1 MNNGKTN
8 GESRPIKFDYRK
20 NKKPENKDSTAPTDI
35 AVERKDDEGDDAI
48 GEQDPNGESPGEE
61 FESVTSPSD
70 TLEASHSPTTSRPDS
85 PSPSPSMQNHSFET
99 LNTVTWNIINKYFED
114 NPQCLVAHHLESY
127 DDFFKNG
134 IYKIFQ
140 EKNPVTLYSGYDD
153 SIQDYRY
160 QCELYFGGK
169 NGDKIYFGKP
179 NIYDKSNEHY
189 MFPNEARLRNMDYS
203 MTIHYDVDVEFIDIL
218 REGELPTPVGEKGM
232 DVDEIL
238 GGEGDD
244 AYIEGGG
251 EYPSFKQD
259 PTIARTVGG
268 EGCSSC
274 LEDKGYVSSGGGK
287 PSKSDAK
294 KGTPDAFGTR
304 ARKKKTINVANVDP
318 NMASIILEATARSV
332 VNNVQRRQM
341 TLSKIYLG
349 KFPIMVQSSFC
360 ILHGLPK
367 EVKFNMGECKSDLGG
382 YFIIGGKEKVVI
394 PQEKFANNMLYI
406 RSYLD
411 EDEEEEYKTEDIEHG
426 DLKYTYSA
434 EIRSV
439 SENSSKP
446 IRTFSIRLV
455 APSTKYT
462 NENIV
467 VAIPNVRKPVPLF
480 ILFRA
485 LGFVSDKE
493 IIEMCLL
500 DLEKYEYMTD
510 LFVPSVHDAGSILS
524 QTTALKYIAS
534 LTKGKT
540 VTHAIEILTDYV
552 LPHIGETNYVQK
564 AYYLGYMVF
573 RLLSVR
579 MGFEPK
585 TDRDNFKYKRI
596 ELVGSL
602 IYDLFREYYN
612 IQQKEIYVN
621 FEQILYY
628 HKNLYETD
636 LKALITNSYRNVFG
650 ERTLEVGFKK
660 AFKGNW
666 GAYAHTKRVGIVQDL
681 NRLSFNTYIS
691 HLRKISLP
699 IDASLKIVGPRL
711 LHNSQWGFIDP
722 IDTPD
727 GGNIGLHKSLA
738 ITAQVTRGF
747 SREPILNWL
756 REHISMFVLESCKP
770 AEVSHMTKV
779 FVNGYWAG
787 CVVEPFVA
795 VEKIKMHRRHSLIP
809 IYTSVTFDIKSNTI
823 FIYTDDGRL
832 CRPIYYVSTKSANT
846 DQTKKHR
853 NTNKSA
859 HPPLASFEKHPEIL
873 RSLKE
878 GGFTWNE
885 LVAGFQPK
893 TDKHFNIFN
902 GEIYTTE
909 ELYGLKEDAMVDEK
923 GAIIDI
929 IDSSETENTMIA
941 VNYHDLK
948 NKTLMKYTHCEIHES
963 LLLGVMCNQIA
974 FPENNPL
981 PRDLFS
987 SGQSKQA
994 CSLYHTNYQVRMDK
1008 TAVVLNYGQRPLI
1021 KSQYMKHINSEEN
1034 PYGVNAI
1041 VAIMCYTG
1049 YNVEDA
1055 ILINEG
1061 AIKRGLFRTTYYST
1075 YEAHEEKSKNGET
1088 VVEKQF
1094 SNIEQDASV
1103 VGTKAGYDY
1112 SKLDSFGIIREGT
1125 YVNDKTILIGLT
1137 ANSGTGDGKRAD
1149 SSKKPKKGQLG
1160 VVDKTFITEEEAGE
1174 RIAKVRICEQRI
1186 PTLGDK
1192 FASTVG
1198 QKGTIGMVIP
1208 ECDMPFTIN
1217 GTRPDMIINPHALPS
1232 RMTIGQLI
1240 SCITGKACVIYG
1252 GFGDCTAFNQRGTKV
1267 HFYGEQLSR
1276 ATMEGGRATTTDLLK
1291 NGFHSSG
1298 NEIMYNGMTGE
1309 QIECEIFIGPT
1320 YYMRLKHMVKD
1331 KINYRALGP
1340 RSNLTRQPVSG
1351 RANDGGLR
1359 IGEMEKDSI
1368 LSHGMSAFLKDA
1380 MMEKGDKYYMAVCN
1394 QSGMIAIYNSSKN
1407 QFLSPMIDG
1416 PLQFATDLENQMHL
1430 ETVSRFGRKFS
1441 IVAVPYAFK
1450 LLIQELASMNVQ
1462 LRVITDDN
1470 INQFEHLSFGGN
1482 EANYNT
1488 LPVTFKNYAS
1498 YVTERF
1504 EKPGDEPRPFAPYK
1518 FYNEEMNGEN
1528 REQENMRESPV
1539 FIPLPGSSTNSSQTG
1554 VNTNSPPY
1562 ATNSPGYPAEY
1573 APTSPMGSPPYV
1585 PTSRMGYPTSPM
1597 GSPPYATNSP
1607 GYPGESQLNTE
1618 GTNPN
1623 TNRYMNT
1630 DMNINTGETQPE
1642 NTFDIG
1648 DFVHYRG
1655 EVEEPNKVYRIVSIT
1670 PKYIT
1675 IAENENPSMKKVVE
1689 TKDSRTYLYPIIR
1702 EMTGG
1707 WGGVGGGQYFAG
1719 NDPYVNKIPASFF
1732 GGGGDA
1738 DGWGGGAFS
1747 QIPNPLNPYNYP
1759 SMSGGSGV
1767 PQVFGNL
1774 NVTPVINLNG
1784 GGDVSVGGG
1793 GGGGVD
1799 INGGM
1804 LKPATFG
1811 SSSPSSLKKGGSVV
1825 TNADGQN
1832 TGILSMGGGGA
1843 NGGTIVVKKMD

>member
-1 MNNGKTN
+1 MNNETN
-8 GESRPIKFDYRK
+8 KESNPIKFDYRK
-20 NKKPENKDSTAPTDI
+20 SNKTKNEDRTAPTDFPLEGK
-35 AVERKDDEGDDAI
+35 ADEYI
-48 GEQDPNGESPGEE
+48 EPTGESREDPNEE
-61 FESVTSPSD
+61 FEDIASSFD
-70 TLEASHSPTTSRPDS
+70 TPSRPA
-85 PSPSPSMQNHSFET
+85 PSTPPTPSNQTHSFES
-99 LNTVTWNIINKYFED
+99 LNAVTWNIINKYFED
-114 NPQCLVAHHLESY
+114 NPQSLVAHHLESY

-189 MFPNEARLRNMDYS
+189 MYPNEARLRNMDYS

-218 REGELPTPVGEKGM
+218 KEGEMPTPVG
-232 DVDEIL
+232 
-238 GGEGDD
+238 
-244 AYIEGGG
+244 GGG
-251 EYPSFKQD
+251 ID
-259 PTIARTVGG
+259 MANILVGG
-268 EGCSSC
+268 EDTLPVGDAPNFKAVCGTC
-274 LEDKGYVSSGGGK
+274 LNEGEYVVSGGAPQPQG
-287 PSKSDAK
+287 AQK
-294 KGTPDAFGTR
+294 KGAPDAFGTKS
-304 ARKKKTINVANVDP
+304 RKKKTINVLDVDP

-332 VNNVQRRQM
+332 VNNVQRRHM
-341 TLSKIYLG
+341 SLSKIYLG

-367 EVKFNMGECKSDLGG
+367 EVKFNMGECKNDLGG

-406 RSYLD
+406 RSYLSE
-411 EDEEEEYKTEDIEHG
+411 EDEEEYRTEDIEHG

-455 APSTKYT
+455 SPSTKYT

-467 VAIPNVRKPVPLF
+467 VAIPNVRKPIPLF

-510 LFVPSVHDAGSILS
+510 LFVPSVHDAGAILS

-579 MGFEPK
+579 MGVEPK

-612 IQQKEIYVN
+612 IQLKEIYVN

-636 LKALITNSYRNVFG
+636 LKALITNTYRNVLG

-666 GAYAHTKRVGIVQDL
+666 GAFSHTKRVGIVQDL

-699 IDASLKIVGPRL
+699 IDSSLKIVGPRL

-747 SREPILNWL
+747 SREPLLGWL
-756 REHISMFVLESCKP
+756 REHINMYLLESCKP
-770 AEVSHMTKV
+770 LEVSHMTKV

-795 VEKIKMHRRHSLIP
+795 VDKIKMYRRHSLIP

-832 CRPIYYVSTKSANT
+832 CRPIYYVSPPIKNN
-846 DQTKKHR
+846 KH
-853 NTNKSA
+853 NKSIP
-859 HPPLASFEKHPEIL
+859 PPLASFEKHPAIL

-878 GGFTWNE
+878 GEFTWNE
-885 LVAGFQPK
+885 LVSGFQTK
-893 TDKHFNIFN
+893 TDKNFNIFN

-909 ELYGLKEDAMVDEK
+909 ELYGLKDNSMVDEK

-948 NKTLMKYTHCEIHES
+948 SKTLMKYTHCEIHES

-1021 KSQYMKHINSEEN
+1021 KSQYMKHINNEEN

-1055 ILINEG
+1055 ILINE
-1061 AIKRGLFRTTYYST
+1061 ASIKRGLFRTTYYST
-1075 YEAHEEKSKNGET
+1075 YEAHEEKSKNGE
-1088 VVEKQF
+1088 VVIEKQF
-1094 SNIEQDASV
+1094 SNIEKDPSV

-1112 SKLDSFGIIREGT
+1112 SKLDSFGIIQEGT

-1137 ANSGTGDGKRAD
+1137 TNSGTGDGKRTD

-1160 VVDKTFITEEEAGE
+1160 VVDKTFITEEETGE
-1174 RIAKVRICEQRI
+1174 RIAKVRICEQRT

-1276 ATMEGGRATTTDLLK
+1276 ATSEGGRTTTNDLLK

-1380 MMEKGDKYYMAVCN
+1380 MMEKGDKYYMAICN

-1416 PLQFATDLENQMHL
+1416 PIHFTTDLENKMHL
-1430 ETVSRFGRKFS
+1430 ETVTRFGRNFS

-1450 LLIQELASMNVQ
+1450 LLIQELAAMNVQ
-1462 LRVITDDN
+1462 LRLITDDN
-1470 INQFEHLSFGGN
+1470 INQFEHMSFK
-1482 EANYNT
+1482 EANNNT
-1488 LPVTFKNYAS
+1488 LPVSFKNYSS

-1504 EKPGDEPRPFAPYK
+1504 EKPEEEPAPFAPYK
-1518 FYNEEMNGEN
+1518 FYNEDAGVEN
-1528 REQENMRESPV
+1528 KDQENMFESPQ
-1539 FIPLPGSSTNSSQTG
+1539 FIPLSIFSE
-1554 VNTNSPPY
+1554 NSPP
-1562 ATNSPGYPAEY
+1562 TEVNAE
-1573 APTSPMGSPPYV
+1573 SPPY
-1585 PTSRMGYPTSPM
+1585 PTS
-1597 GSPPYATNSP
+1597 SPPYPT
-1607 GYPGESQLNTE
+1607 G
-1618 GTNPN
+1618 NPVDVVPDTLTVAN
-1623 TNRYMNT
+1623 TNT
-1630 DMNINTGETQPE
+1630 DETPSI
-1642 NTFDIG
+1642 NTFDI
-1648 DFVHYRG
+1648 DDLVYYRG
-1655 EVEEPNKVYRIVSIT
+1655 NLKDPSRIYRISSVS
-1670 PKYIT
+1670 PSFIT
-1675 IAENENPSMKKVVE
+1675 IIDNEDPSVKEVIE
-1689 TKDSRTYLYPIIR
+1689 TKDSNTYLYPIIR
-1702 EMTGG
+1702 EMNGG
-1707 WGGVGGGQYFAG
+1707 AGVDGRGQYISG
-1719 NDPYVNKIPASFF
+1719 SNPYANKIPAAFF
-1732 GGGGDA
+1732 GGDT
-1738 DGWGGGAFS
+1738 DLNLWGGENS
-1747 QIPNPLNPYNYP
+1747 YNTSNSPNTQYPQYPPTPYKYHTIN
-1759 SMSGGSGV
+1759 GGNGGGHM
-1767 PQVFGNL
+1767 FENL
-1774 NVTPVINLNG
+1774 NVTPVINFN
-1784 GGDVSVGGG
+1784 
-1793 GGGGVD
+1793 GGGGVS
-1799 INGGM
+1799 IGGGETANKM
-1804 LKPATFG
+1804 FA
-1811 SSSPSSLKKGGSVV
+1811 SSSSVASSLSSGLPVVMGGNKPSSMNGSGNDAVVGGGSGGSVFGG
-1825 TNADGQN
+1825 N
-1832 TGILSMGGGGA
+1832 IL
-1843 NGGTIVVKKMD
+1843 VKKVE

>member
-1 MNNGKTN
+1 MNDENPN

-20 NKKPENKDSTAPTDI
+20 SKKTETKDSTAPADI
-35 AVERKDDEGDDAI
+35 TVERKDDEGDNAA
-48 GEQDPNGESPGEE
+48 GEEEHKGNTRETPDEE
-61 FESVTSPSD
+61 FEGVPAPPD
-70 TLEASHSPTTSRPDS
+70 TINESRPVS
-85 PSPSPSMQNHSFET
+85 PAPSPSVQTHSFES

-218 REGELPTPVGEKGM
+218 KEGEMPTPVGGGG
-232 DVDEIL
+232 VDIEAVT
-238 GGEGDD
+238 GGGWDD
-244 AYIEGGG
+244 ARMEGVGD
-251 EYPSFKQD
+251 YTNFKANASHA
-259 PTIARTVGG
+259 INSMVGG
-268 EGCSSC
+268 ENNSGNGGERPDENGGCGCQSS
-274 LEDKGYVSSGGGK
+274 LYNNGGANVVDMKGGVKESNA
-287 PSKSDAK
+287 DAK
-294 KGTPDAFGTR
+294 KGAPNAFGTKS
-304 ARKKKTINVANVDP
+304 RKKKTINVADVDP

-367 EVKFNMGECKSDLGG
+367 EVKFNMGECKNDLGG

-411 EDEEEEYKTEDIEHG
+411 EEAEEEYKTEDIEHG

-455 APSTKYT
+455 APSKKYT

-485 LGFVSDKE
+485 LGFISDKE

-500 DLEKYEYMTD
+500 DLEKYESMTD
-510 LFVPSVHDAGSILS
+510 LFIPSVHDAGSILS
-524 QTTALKYIAS
+524 QTNALKYIAS

-552 LPHIGETNYVQK
+552 LPHIGETNYVEK

-636 LKALITNSYRNVFG
+636 LQALITNSYRNVFG

-666 GAYAHTKRVGIVQDL
+666 GAYSHTKRVGIVQDM

-738 ITAQVTRGF
+738 ITAQITRGF
-747 SREPILNWL
+747 SREPILGWL
-756 REHISMFVLESCKP
+756 REHINMFVLDSCKP
-770 AEVSHMTKV
+770 SEVSHMTKV

-832 CRPIYYVSTKSANT
+832 CRPIYYVSGQNTKHP
-846 DQTKKHR
+846 K
-853 NTNKSA
+853 NKSA
-859 HPPLASFEKHPEIL
+859 HPPLASFEKHSEIL
-873 RSLKE
+873 RSLKQGE
-878 GGFTWNE
+878 FTWNE

-893 TDKHFNIFN
+893 TDKHYNIFN

-948 NKTLMKYTHCEIHES
+948 NKTLVKYTHCEIHES

-987 SGQSKQA
+987 TGQSKQA

-1021 KSQYMKHINSEEN
+1021 KSQYMKHINNEEN

-1061 AIKRGLFRTTYYST
+1061 SIKRGLFRTTYYST

-1094 SNIEQDASV
+1094 SNIEKDASV

-1137 ANSGTGDGKRAD
+1137 ANSGTGDGKRTD

-1160 VVDKTFITEEEAGE
+1160 VVDKTFITEEETGE

-1208 ECDMPFTIN
+1208 ECDMPFTIH

-1276 ATMEGGRATTTDLLK
+1276 ATMEGGRATTNDLLK

-1298 NEIMYNGMTGE
+1298 NEVMYNGMTGE

-1380 MMEKGDKYYMAVCN
+1380 MMEKGDKYYMAICN

-1407 QFLSPMIDG
+1407 QFLSPMVDG
-1416 PLQFATDLENQMHL
+1416 PLHFTTDLENQMHL
-1430 ETVSRFGRKFS
+1430 ETVSRFGRNFS

-1450 LLIQELASMNVQ
+1450 LLIQELATMNVQ

-1470 INQFEHLSFGGN
+1470 INQFPHLSFGSG
-1482 EANYNT
+1482 EDDGNT
-1488 LPVTFKNYAS
+1488 LPLTFKNYS
-1498 YVTERF
+1498 DYVDERV
-1504 EKPGDEPRPFAPYK
+1504 EKPEEEPRPFAPYT
-1518 FYNEEMNGEN
+1518 FHNEEMNEEKG
-1528 REQENMRESPV
+1528 NMYESPEFV
-1539 FIPLPGSSTNSSQTG
+1539 PLPLSTANSPQTG
-1554 VNTNSPPY
+1554 VNAESPP
-1562 ATNSPGYPAEY
+1562 Y
-1573 APTSPMGSPPYV
+1573 APTSP
-1585 PTSRMGYPTSPM
+1585 
-1597 GSPPYATNSP
+1597 TNSP
-1607 GYPGESQLNTE
+1607 PFGANANSPPFAI
-1618 GTNPN
+1618 NP
-1623 TNRYMNT
+1623 TQT
-1630 DMNINTGETQPE
+1630 VDETQPE
-1642 NTFDIG
+1642 NTVKIG
-1648 DFVHYRG
+1648 DYVHYRNG
-1655 EVEEPNKVYRIVSIT
+1655 EDPSKVYRVSSVSPNSVSIEDNT
-1670 PKYIT
+1670 NRNVKEVLT
-1675 IAENENPSMKKVVE
+1675 VE
-1689 TKDSRTYLYPIIR
+1689 ESKSDLYPIIR
-1702 EMTGG
+1702 DMKGG
-1707 WGGVGGGQYFAG
+1707 WGAMRGGSGGGGQYFTG
-1719 NDPYVNKIPASFF
+1719 NDPYANKIPAAFF
-1732 GGGGDA
+1732 GGNGDA
-1738 DGWGGGAFS
+1738 EGWGGGAFS
-1747 QIPNPLNPYNYP
+1747 HMQNPLNPYNFP
-1759 SMSGGSGV
+1759 QMSGGSM
-1767 PQVFGNL
+1767 FENL

-1784 GGDVSVGGG
+1784 GGDVSIGGNGGG
-1793 GGGGVD
+1793 GNTPIRSSASVQLASKQGGEVA
-1799 INGGM
+1799 GG
-1804 LKPATFG
+1804 
-1811 SSSPSSLKKGGSVV
+1811 
-1825 TNADGQN
+1825 ADGQN
-1832 TGILSMGGGGA
+1832 TGVLPAGGGG
-1843 NGGTIVVKKMD
+1843 IVVKKIG

>member
-1 MNNGKTN
+1 MND
-8 GESRPIKFDYRK
+8 EQPPRLIQFDYRK
-20 NKKPENKDSTAPTDI
+20 NKNNPVSTNIANERTYDNDGNEEVIEDNDNDDDDNKKENENFTTSADFLHSTTKSRP
-35 AVERKDDEGDDAI
+35 V
-48 GEQDPNGESPGEE
+48 SPAASTTHE
-61 FESVTSPSD
+61 FEK
-70 TLEASHSPTTSRPDS
+70 
-85 PSPSPSMQNHSFET
+85 

-140 EKNPVTLYSGYDD
+140 EKNPVTIFSEYDET
-153 SIQDYRY
+153 IQKYRY
-160 QCELYFGGK
+160 QCDLYFGGK

-179 NIYDKSNEHY
+179 NIYDKSNEHF

-218 REGELPTPVGEKGM
+218 REGEIPTPVGEKGVDM
-232 DVDEIL
+232 DEIL
-238 GGEGDD
+238 GGDD
-244 AYIEGGG
+244 NPFMEGGG
-251 EYPSFKQD
+251 DYTNYKIGRQ
-259 PTIARTVGG
+259 VGGGG
-268 EGCSSC
+268 EGS
-274 LEDKGYVSSGGGK
+274 ENGSGDGGVGNVENTGQQGGVI
-287 PSKSDAK
+287 PSNATKS
-294 KGTPDAFGTR
+294 
-304 ARKKKTINVANVDP
+304 RKKKTINAANVDP
-318 NMASIILEATARSV
+318 NIASIIVNATARSV

-349 KFPIMVQSSFC
+349 KIPIMVQSSFC

-367 EVKFNMGECKSDLGG
+367 EVKFNMGECKNDLGG

-394 PQEKFANNMLYI
+394 PQEKFADNMLYI
-406 RSYLD
+406 RSYLN
-411 EDEEEEYKTEDIEHG
+411 EEEDREEPSDV
-426 DLKYTYSA
+426 KYSYSA

-455 APSTKYT
+455 APTTKYT
-462 NENIV
+462 NDNIV
-467 VAIPNVRKPVPLF
+467 VSIPNVRKPVPLF

-485 LGFVSDKE
+485 LGFISDKE

-510 LFVPSVHDAGSILS
+510 LFIPSIHDAGAILS
-524 QTTALKYIAS
+524 QQTALKYIAS
-534 LTKGKT
+534 FTKGKT
-540 VTHAIEILTDYV
+540 VTHAIEILTDYF
-552 LPHIGETNYVQK
+552 LPHIGETNYIQK

-579 MGFEPK
+579 SGYEPP

-602 IYDLFREYYN
+602 IYDLFREFYN
-612 IQQKEIYVN
+612 IQQKKIYVD

-628 HKNLYETD
+628 EALYKTD
-636 LKALITNSYRNVFG
+636 LKLLITDNYLNVFR
-650 ERTLEVGFKK
+650 ERTLEDGFKK

-691 HLRKISLP
+691 HLRKLSLP
-699 IDASLKIVGPRL
+699 IDSSLKIVGPRL

-738 ITAQVTRGF
+738 ITTQVTRGF
-747 SREPILNWL
+747 SREPILIWL
-756 REHISMFVLESCKP
+756 REHINMMVLESCKP
-770 AEVSHMTKV
+770 SEVSHMTKV

-787 CVVEPFVA
+787 CVVEPFMA
-795 VEKIKMHRRHSLIP
+795 VNKIKMHRRHSLIP
-809 IYTSVTFDIKSNTI
+809 IYTSVTFEIKSNTI

-832 CRPIYYVSTKSANT
+832 CRPIFYVANENGRT
-846 DQTKKHR
+846 RKNAAAT
-853 NTNKSA
+853 
-859 HPPLASFEKHPEIL
+859 ASFEKTPEL
-873 RSLKE
+873 LKLLKE
-878 GGFTWNE
+878 GEFSWND
-885 LVAGFQPK
+885 LVAGFQK
-893 TDKHFNIFN
+893 KNDEYFSIFN
-902 GEIYTTE
+902 GTIYSTE
-909 ELYGLKEDAMVDEK
+909 ELYGIKDDKMVDEK

-941 VNYHDLK
+941 VHYDDLK

-963 LLLGVMCNQIA
+963 LLLGVMCNQIT

-1021 KSQYMKHINSEEN
+1021 KSQYMKHINNEEN

-1041 VAIMCYTG
+1041 IAIMCYTG

-1061 AIKRGLFRTTYYST
+1061 SIKRGLFRTTYYST
-1075 YEAHEEKSKNGET
+1075 YEAHEEKNKNGDA

-1094 SNIEQDASV
+1094 SNIERDNSV
-1103 VGTKAGYDY
+1103 TGTKAGYDY
-1112 SKLDSFGIIREGT
+1112 SKLDSFGVIREGT

-1137 ANSGTGDGKRAD
+1137 ANSGMGDGKRVD
-1149 SSKKPKKGQLG
+1149 NSKKPKKGQLG
-1160 VVDKTFITEEEAGE
+1160 VVDKTFITEEETGE
-1174 RIAKVRICEQRI
+1174 RIAKVRICEQRT

-1240 SCITGKACVIYG
+1240 SSITGKACVIYG

-1276 ATMEGGRATTTDLLK
+1276 ATMENGKMTMNDLLR

-1309 QIECEIFIGPT
+1309 QIESEIFIGPT

-1331 KINYRALGP
+1331 KINYRASGP

-1368 LSHGMSAFLKDA
+1368 LSHGMTAFLKDA
-1380 MMEKGDKYYMAVCN
+1380 MMEKGDKYFMAVCN

-1407 QFLSPMIDG
+1407 QFLSPLIDG
-1416 PLQFATDLENQMHL
+1416 PIQFTTDLENKIHL
-1430 ETVSRFGRKFS
+1430 ETISRFGRSFS

-1450 LLIQELASMNVQ
+1450 LLIQELAAMNVQ
-1462 LRVITDDN
+1462 LRIITDDN
-1470 INQFEHLSFGGN
+1470 INQFENLSFGGGGQG
-1482 EANYNT
+1482 
-1488 LPVTFKNYAS
+1488 S
-1498 YVTERF
+1498 
-1504 EKPGDEPRPFAPYK
+1504 G
-1518 FYNEEMNGEN
+1518 GE
-1528 REQENMRESPV
+1528 
-1539 FIPLPGSSTNSSQTG
+1539 
-1554 VNTNSPPY
+1554 
-1562 ATNSPGYPAEY
+1562 
-1573 APTSPMGSPPYV
+1573 
-1585 PTSRMGYPTSPM
+1585 
-1597 GSPPYATNSP
+1597 
-1607 GYPGESQLNTE
+1607 
-1618 GTNPN
+1618 
-1623 TNRYMNT
+1623 
-1630 DMNINTGETQPE
+1630 
-1642 NTFDIG
+1642 
-1648 DFVHYRG
+1648 
-1655 EVEEPNKVYRIVSIT
+1655 
-1670 PKYIT
+1670 
-1675 IAENENPSMKKVVE
+1675 
-1689 TKDSRTYLYPIIR
+1689 
-1702 EMTGG
+1702 
-1707 WGGVGGGQYFAG
+1707 GGVGGVKENTFPVTLQNYTDYIIEKNNNNNPIAKETPELTYDFRLKKGQELNKNKIFESPEYIPLAKSTSTPPAAAANESPPYPEGTPGYPFEAETPTYPPQPEPTSINNLPLNNMDENTFKVDELVHYRNEKYPNRVYRVVSVSPSFITIADNETPELKEVLTIEDSKSYLYPVIPKMGGGGEKNEQFFA
-1719 NDPYVNKIPASFF
+1719 NENPYNNKIPASFY
-1732 GGGGDA
+1732 GGNA
-1738 DGWGGGAFS
+1738 DTQGWGAPLHMSNQIYPYGYPMPGG
-1747 QIPNPLNPYNYP
+1747 N
-1759 SMSGGSGV
+1759 
-1767 PQVFGNL
+1767 VFENL
-1774 NVTPVINLNG
+1774 NITPVINMNG
-1784 GGDVSVGGG
+1784 GGEVTVGGSGGG
-1793 GGGGVD
+1793 GGGGGEGGSIGRGGGVGFAAGNG
-1799 INGGM
+1799 NGGI
-1804 LKPATFG
+1804 LTTNTQST
-1811 SSSPSSLKKGGSVV
+1811 SSSLVKGGSN
-1825 TNADGQN
+1825 TESQN
-1832 TGILSMGGGGA
+1832 INNSFMGSS
-1843 NGGTIVVKKMD
+1843 NGGNITVKKLE

>member
-1 MNNGKTN
+1 MNDEPQTP
-8 GESRPIKFDYRK
+8 RLIKFDYRK
-20 NKKPENKDSTAPTDI
+20 NKSNPVSTNIT
-35 AVERKDDEGDDAI
+35 DEGKYDNDGNEAVFEDDTNNADDDDNEKEI
-48 GEQDPNGESPGEE
+48 ESL
-61 FESVTSPSD
+61 STSPD
-70 TLEASHSPTTSRPDS
+70 TLYSSSKSRPVSPAASPTHKHD
-85 PSPSPSMQNHSFET
+85 FEK
-99 LNTVTWNIINKYFED
+99 LNTITWNIIDKYFED
-114 NPQCLVAHHLESY
+114 NPHCLVAHHLESY

-140 EKNPVTLYSGYDD
+140 EKNPVTIFSEYDET
-153 SIQDYRY
+153 IQKYRY
-160 QCELYFGGK
+160 QCDLYFGGK

-203 MTIHYDVDVEFIDIL
+203 MTIHYDVEVEFIDIL
-218 REGELPTPVGEKGM
+218 REGEIPTPVGGKGVDM
-232 DVDEIL
+232 DEIL
-238 GGEGDD
+238 GGDENPFM
-244 AYIEGGG
+244 EGGG
-251 EYPSFKQD
+251 DYTNYKMGGQPD
-259 PTIARTVGG
+259 GARDGGVGG
-268 EGCSSC
+268 
-274 LEDKGYVSSGGGK
+274 SSGGVDGNGEGGGQQGGVLTSTA
-287 PSKSDAK
+287 SKS
-294 KGTPDAFGTR
+294 
-304 ARKKKTINVANVDP
+304 RKKKTINAANVDP
-318 NMASIILEATARSV
+318 NIASIILNATAQSV

-349 KFPIMVQSSFC
+349 KIPIMVQSSFC
-360 ILHGLPK
+360 ILNGLPK
-367 EVKFNMGECKSDLGG
+367 EVKFNMGECKNDLGG

-394 PQEKFANNMLYI
+394 PQEKFADNMLYI
-406 RSYLD
+406 RSYLN
-411 EDEEEEYKTEDIEHG
+411 EEEEGEENIDV
-426 DLKYTYSA
+426 KYSYSA

-485 LGFVSDKE
+485 LGFISDKE

-510 LFVPSVHDAGSILS
+510 LFIPSVHDAGAILT
-524 QTTALKYIAS
+524 QQTALKYIAS
-534 LTKGKT
+534 FTKGKT
-540 VTHAIEILTDYV
+540 VTHAIEILTDYF
-552 LPHIGETNYVQK
+552 LPHIGETNYTQK

-579 MGFEPK
+579 SGYEPP

-602 IYDLFREYYN
+602 IYDLFREFYN
-612 IQQKEIYVN
+612 IQQKKIYVD

-628 HKNLYETD
+628 ESLYKTD
-636 LKALITNSYRNVFG
+636 LKALITDNYLNVFR
-650 ERTLEVGFKK
+650 ERTLEDGFRK

-691 HLRKISLP
+691 HLRKLSLP

-738 ITAQVTRGF
+738 ITTQVTRGF
-747 SREPILNWL
+747 SREPILLWL
-756 REHISMFVLESCKP
+756 REHINMMVLESCKP
-770 AEVSHMTKV
+770 SEVSHMTKV

-787 CVVEPFVA
+787 CVLEPFMA
-795 VEKIKMHRRHSLIP
+795 VNKIKMHRRHSLIP
-809 IYTSVTFDIKSNTI
+809 IYTSVTFEIKSNTI

-832 CRPIYYVSTKSANT
+832 CRPIFYVANENSRPR
-846 DQTKKHR
+846 K
-853 NTNKSA
+853 NGA
-859 HPPLASFEKHPEIL
+859 PPSPAIASFEKTPEIL
-873 RSLKE
+873 ELLKKGE
-878 GGFTWNE
+878 FSWTD
-885 LVAGFQPK
+885 LVAGFQK
-893 TDKHFNIFN
+893 KNDKYFSIFN
-902 GEIYTTE
+902 GTIYSTE
-909 ELYGLKEDAMVDEK
+909 ELYGIKDDKMVDEK

-941 VNYHDLK
+941 VQYDDLK
-948 NKTLMKYTHCEIHES
+948 HKTLMKYTHCEIHES
-963 LLLGVMCNQIA
+963 LLLGVMCNQIT

-1021 KSQYMKHINSEEN
+1021 KSQYMKHINNEEN

-1061 AIKRGLFRTTYYST
+1061 SIKRGLFRTTYYST
-1075 YEAHEEKSKNGET
+1075 YEAHEEKNKNGEA

-1094 SNIEQDASV
+1094 SNIERDNSV
-1103 VGTKAGYDY
+1103 TGTKAGYDY
-1112 SKLDSFGIIREGT
+1112 SKLDSFGVIREGT
-1125 YVNDKTILIGLT
+1125 YVNDKTMLIGLT
-1137 ANSGTGDGKRAD
+1137 ANSGMGDGKRVD
-1149 SSKKPKKGQLG
+1149 NSKKPKKGQLG
-1160 VVDKTFITEEEAGE
+1160 VVDKTFITEEETGE

-1240 SCITGKACVIYG
+1240 SSITGKACVIYG

-1276 ATMEGGRATTTDLLK
+1276 ATMEKGKMTTNDLLR

-1309 QIECEIFIGPT
+1309 QIESEIFIGPT

-1331 KINYRALGP
+1331 KINYRASGP

-1368 LSHGMSAFLKDA
+1368 LSHGMTAFLKDA
-1380 MMEKGDKYYMAVCN
+1380 MMEKGDKYFMAVCN
-1394 QSGMIAIYNSSKN
+1394 HSGMIAIYNSSKN
-1407 QFLSPMIDG
+1407 QFLSPLLDG
-1416 PLQFATDLENQMHL
+1416 PLNFTTDLENKIHL
-1430 ETVSRFGRKFS
+1430 ETINRFGRSFS

-1450 LLIQELASMNVQ
+1450 LLIQELAAMNVQ
-1462 LRVITDDN
+1462 LRIITDDN
-1470 INQFEHLSFGGN
+1470 INQFGNLSFGGEGVESKGN
-1482 EANYNT
+1482 EKKNT
-1488 LPVTFKNYAS
+1488 FPVTLQNYTNYIVEKNNINPIAKEGPG
-1498 YVTERF
+1498 VTYDFTLKKGQELN
-1504 EKPGDEPRPFAPYK
+1504 K
-1518 FYNEEMNGEN
+1518 N
-1528 REQENMRESPV
+1528 RMFESPEY
-1539 FIPLPGSSTNSSQTG
+1539 IPLEKSS
-1554 VNTNSPPY
+1554 NTPLTPPAAAANESPPY
-1562 ATNSPGYPAEY
+1562 PEESPGYSPQPASPASPGYPET
-1573 APTSPMGSPPYV
+1573 P
-1585 PTSRMGYPTSPM
+1585 
-1597 GSPPYATNSP
+1597 
-1607 GYPGESQLNTE
+1607 
-1618 GTNPN
+1618 
-1623 TNRYMNT
+1623 
-1630 DMNINTGETQPE
+1630 INTVPFDTQPILNNIDE
-1642 NTFDIG
+1642 NGFKVDEL
-1648 DFVHYRG
+1648 VHYRN
-1655 EVEEPNKVYRIVSIT
+1655 EKNPNRVYRVVSVS
-1670 PKYIT
+1670 PSFIT
-1675 IAENENPSMKKVVE
+1675 IADNENPNIKEVITIE
-1689 TKDSRTYLYPIIR
+1689 DSKSYLYPLVPK
-1702 EMTGG
+1702 TGG
-1707 WGGVGGGQYFAG
+1707 SGVGGRSGQVFV
-1719 NDPYVNKIPASFF
+1719 NENPYINKIPASFF
-1732 GGGGDA
+1732 GGNA
-1738 DGWGGGAFS
+1738 DSQGWGAPLH
-1747 QIPNPLNPYNYP
+1747 IPNQINPYGFP
-1759 SMSGGSGV
+1759 ISGGN
-1767 PQVFGNL
+1767 VFENL
-1774 NVTPVINLNG
+1774 NITPVINLNG
-1784 GGDVSVGGG
+1784 GGEVTVGGSGGGG
-1793 GGGGVD
+1793 GGGGVGFAAGGN
-1799 INGGM
+1799 NGGI
-1804 LKPATFG
+1804 LTTNPQ
-1811 SSSPSSLKKGGSVV
+1811 SSSSSLIKGGS
-1825 TNADGQN
+1825 N
-1832 TGILSMGGGGA
+1832 TESQTINSSFMGNS
-1843 NGGTIVVKKMD
+1843 NGGNITVKKLE